1 MNGIRK
7 DLNVSPISRSK
18 IYLGYFLAT
27 VLNSLLVNGLALV
40 IGLLY
45 IGKMGWYLSFVDALD
60 YY

>member
-27 VLNSLLVNGLALV
+27 VLNSLLVNGLVFKLC
-40 IGLLY
+40 GC
-45 IGKMGWYLSFVDALD
+45 ALD